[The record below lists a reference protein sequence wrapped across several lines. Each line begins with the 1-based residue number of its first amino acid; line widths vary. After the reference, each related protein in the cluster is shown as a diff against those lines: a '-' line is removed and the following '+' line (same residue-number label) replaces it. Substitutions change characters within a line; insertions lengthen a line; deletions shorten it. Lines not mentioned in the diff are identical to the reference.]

1 MISTVCIS
9 ITFRDLKTETRFED
23 SALPFASAA
32 TAAKSLRHEA
42 WNTWQKRGTTGLGGP
57 VSARWILPML
67 IINRIRIY

>member
-1 MISTVCIS
+1 MIFTVCIS

-42 WNTWQKRGTTGLGGP
+42 WNTWHTWHNRVRGSGKCQVDPTC
-57 VSARWILPML
+57 
-67 IINRIRIY
+67 